1 MKTPYN
7 ELFNE
12 IKIKR
17 LKTLN
22 RGAGGIIGGFAAILL
37 ISMIAFQ
44 LIYPN
49 NAEANIYMRRGKNR
63 TLYFSNVPV
72 SNGYKV
78 FMRTASKYKNK
89 SYKILK
95 YKKLIQKAAK
105 KYGVNSRLISAVV
118 RAESGYKKSAV
129 SDKGAEGLM
138 QLMPATQRML
148 NVSNPFNPAQNIF
161 AGTKYLKSLLVKY
174 NGNMSLALA
183 AYNAG
188 KNAVKQYGGI
198 PPYSQTQNYVRE
210 VAGYYDNYKKNK

>member
-1 MKTPYN
+1 MKISCD
-7 ELFNE
+7 ELFNA
-12 IKIKR
+12 IKR
-17 LKTLN
+17 FKTIN
-22 RGAGGIIGGFAAILL
+22 GCAAGITGIFAAMLL
-37 ISMIAFQ
+37 ISMIVLQF
-44 LIYPN
+44 IYLN
-49 NAEANIYMRRGKNR
+49 NAEANIYMRRGKNG
-63 TLYFSNVPV
+63 TVYFSNVPV

-78 FMRTASKYKNK
+78 YMRTASAYKNK

-95 YKKLIQKAAK
+95 YRKLIQKAAK
-105 KYGVNSRLISAVV
+105 RYGVNSRLISAVV

-174 NGNMSLALA
+174 NGNISLALA

-198 PPYSQTQNYVRE
+198 PPYSQTQNYVKE
-210 VAGYYDNYKKNK
+210 VVGYYNRYKNK

>member
-1 MKTPYN
+1 MKICCDK
-7 ELFNE
+7 LFNG
-12 IKIKR
+12 IKR
-17 LKTLN
+17 LKTAN
-22 RGAGGIIGGFAAILL
+22 TDAADIIGGFAAVLL
-37 ISMIAFQ
+37 ISMIVLQF
-44 LIYPN
+44 IYLN
-49 NAEANIYMRRGKNR
+49 NAEANIYMRRGKNG
-63 TLYFSNVPV
+63 TVYFSNVPV

-89 SYKILK
+89 PYKILK
-95 YKKLIQKAAK
+95 YRKLIQKAAK
-105 KYGVNSRLISAVV
+105 RYGVNSRLISAVV

-198 PPYSQTQNYVRE
+198 PPYSQTQNYVKE
-210 VAGYYDNYKKNK
+210 VVDYYNRYKKNK